1 MFFLCKD
8 YTIDLIFRTINM
20 TRVLRLLKAYKL
32 LELFLEEEKSIFT
45 QIIYIVITLIIMV
58 LILAGIIQQSDLGE
72 VTRKMTITYETLN
85 RYNLLI
91 RRQFHHYN
99 YFS

>member
-1 MFFLCKD
+1 
-8 YTIDLIFRTINM
+8 M

-32 LELFLEEEKSIFT
+32 LELFLEEKKSIFT

-85 RYNLLI
+85 RHNLLI